1 MSAADWAVGYQRL
14 RSAVSSGASFQPS
27 SAIVLFGMGTVGSV
41 IAQAGLFESF
51 DNFQRSLLTAVL
63 LNVTMSLV
71 VLGVYLLWFEGGAP
85 RPFAAVVA
93 LSAILGA
100 GRIGLGQQLQ
110 HALGIPSLMDSWLGY
125 LAGGVQG
132 LLWLFAMSL
141 FFQDRERFTE
151 QREALLQEL
160 AENRMRERRGE
171 LLTNAITQELATS
184 VEARVAASVSVTR
197 SDVLSALTYTDSAVA
212 LRSVATSLREAVD
225 RDIRPMSHELWEG
238 RSESDTHMSWV
249 TLLRIACYQ
258 QPFAIV
264 VTTVFTIALGFP
276 VALSM
281 QYPMQA
287 LASMAVQVTCGA
299 LVAQWLDR
307 RFRQPGRAD
316 AGAYWASL
324 LVLALVVTIPTMP
337 LRLLGWP
344 IDNARLWSLSALI
357 GYPMLMLFSN
367 IVTGLTGT
375 REAVLERVRGIVDDA
390 AVAREVRAR
399 ELQLASQRLARH
411 LHSSLQGRLMA
422 LSLELEQAAEQG
434 RTETTTEVLQRLNAL
449 LEAPLVGALQQQAV
463 DVEPALRALIA
474 EWSVVSD
481 VQLRYELPEAGPLEQ
496 GELIVGIAE
505 EAIANAI
512 RHGHATQ
519 IRLHVAA
526 DQANVVMTIEND
538 GDVRPIGEPG
548 MGSRWLDQVSNRD
561 WNLEPS
567 PNRGMRLR
575 VRLPNL
581 LPVEQP

>member
-1 MSAADWAVGYQRL
+1 
-14 RSAVSSGASFQPS
+14 
-27 SAIVLFGMGTVGSV
+27 
-41 IAQAGLFESF
+41 
-51 DNFQRSLLTAVL
+51 
-63 LNVTMSLV
+63 
-71 VLGVYLLWFEGGAP
+71 
-85 RPFAAVVA
+85 
-93 LSAILGA
+93 
-100 GRIGLGQQLQ
+100 
-110 HALGIPSLMDSWLGY
+110 
-125 LAGGVQG
+125 
-132 LLWLFAMSL
+132 
-141 FFQDRERFTE
+141 
-151 QREALLQEL
+151 
-160 AENRMRERRGE
+160 MRERRGE

-197 SDVLSALTYTDSAVA
+197 SDVLSALTYSDSAVA

-238 RSESDTHMSWV
+238 QSGSDTNMSWA
-249 TLLRIACYQ
+249 TLVRIACYR

-264 VTTVFTIALGFP
+264 VTTVFTIAFGFP

-287 LASMAVQVTCGA
+287 LASMAIQVTCGA
-299 LVAQWLDR
+299 LAARWLDR
-307 RFRQPGRAD
+307 RIRQAGRAD

-324 LVLALVVTIPTMP
+324 VVLALVVTIPTMP
-337 LRLLGWP
+337 LSLLGWP
-344 IDNARLWSLSALI
+344 VDNARLWSLSALI
-357 GYPMLMLFSN
+357 GYPMLLLFSN

-375 REAVLERVRGIVDDA
+375 REALLERVRGIVDDA

-463 DVEPALRALIA
+463 DVEPALQALIA

-481 VQLRYELPEAGPLEQ
+481 VQLDYELPDVGPLDQ

-505 EAIANAI
+505 EAIANAV

-519 IRLHVAA
+519 IRLHVVA
-526 DQANVVMTIEND
+526 DQTNVVMTIEND

-561 WNLEPS
+561 WNLEPL
-567 PNRGMRLR
+567 PNHGMRLR

-581 LPVEQP
+581 LPVEQS